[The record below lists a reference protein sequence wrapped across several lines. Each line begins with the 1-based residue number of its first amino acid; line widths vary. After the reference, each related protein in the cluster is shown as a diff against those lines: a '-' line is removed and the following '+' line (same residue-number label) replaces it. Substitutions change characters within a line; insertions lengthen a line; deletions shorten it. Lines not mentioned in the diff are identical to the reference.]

1 MRADKTDQSFAAN
14 FHLAAAVINS
24 R

>member
-1 MRADKTDQSFAAN
+1 MRADKTDQSFTSMIY
-14 FHLAAAVINS
+14 LAAAAINS

>member
-1 MRADKTDQSFAAN
+1 MRADKTDQSFQAN
-14 FHLAAAVINS
+14 IYLAATVINS

>member
-1 MRADKTDQSFAAN
+1 MRADKTDQSFQAN
-14 FHLAAAVINS
+14 INLAATVINS